1 MTPGSAILQYHVLEK
16 LGQGGMGVVYKAR
29 DTRLNRFVALKQLPP
44 EQMSDPE
51 RCHRFVHEAQAAS
64 ALNHPN
70 IITIHDIIQ
79 QNGADFIVMEYID
92 GRTLDDVLAPGR
104 LEISTAL
111 KYGVQI
117 ADALAKAHAAGIVH
131 RDVKPGNIM
140 VSAEGLIKVLDFGL
154 AKQSELASEPDAET
168 LTLETAAGQRV
179 GTLAYMSP
187 EQADGKKV
195 DARADVFSYGAV
207 LYQMITGRRAFH
219 GSSPFGTLLAIVR
232 EQPRSIRDLVPE
244 APPELEQIVVRCLR
258 KDPDQRF
265 DNMAEVK
272 RALERIGHGEKS
284 EAAPSVAVLPFANLS
299 ADKENEYFSD
309 GLAEE
314 IINALA
320 HVPGLRVA
328 ARMSSFAFRG
338 KEVDVRKAGEVL
350 SVSAIVEGSV
360 RRAGN
365 RIRVTAQ
372 LISVADGYNLW
383 SERYDRE
390 MADIFDIQD
399 EMAQAIVESLKVK
412 LVGPRKP
419 LVKRYTD
426 NIEAYRL
433 YLEGRYHHLYRLTP
447 ESMSK
452 AEASY
457 KRAIA
462 LDPEYAPAYVGLAD
476 LYVSLALA
484 ALAEPNLVLP
494 KAKAAV
500 GRALQLDNTLAE
512 AHSCLGQI
520 RITYEYDWEGA
531 QRSFK
536 RALELSP
543 ASAEPFSRYLY
554 AYWFLWPQGRL
565 EEALSEVER
574 MLQQDPLSPLFWW
587 FKAYL
592 FHLTGRYD
600 VALEQFRKILELE
613 PNYWPALIRIAISC
627 AHLGLFRQALEAC
640 EKAIGPY
647 GRRPIVVRTM
657 ATSYAMA
664 GKTEKAR
671 KLLEELH
678 QLAHETYVPAS
689 SFATVYTALGEND
702 RAFEWLARAV
712 EEHDPLLLS
721 LTTEPCF
728 DSLRPDPRYAALLR
742 KIHLE
747 RQADRASTIAW
758 LSSQDEAS
766 TLVLPKDQA
775 ATMAASR
782 KASLKIVSPKKALR
796 KKNMT
801 G

>member
-1 MTPGSAILQYHVLEK
+1 MFHNFNFADTLASSA
-16 LGQGGMGVVYKAR
+16 R
-29 DTRLNRFVALKQLPP
+29 
-44 EQMSDPE
+44 
-51 RCHRFVHEAQAAS
+51 AAW
-64 ALNHPN
+64 
-70 IITIHDIIQ
+70 
-79 QNGADFIVMEYID
+79 V
-92 GRTLDDVLAPGR
+92 LDDVLAPGR

-111 KYGVQI
+111 KYGIQI

-140 VSAEGLIKVLDFGL
+140 VSEEGLIKVLDFGL
-154 AKQSELASEPDAET
+154 AKLTELSSEPDAQT
-168 LTLETAAGQRV
+168 LTLETAAGQMV

-520 RITYEYDWEGA
+520 RITYEYE
-531 QRSFK
+531 RS
-536 RALELSP
+536 
-543 ASAEPFSRYLY
+543 SACRS
-554 AYWFLWPQGRL
+554 
-565 EEALSEVER
+565 EA
-574 MLQQDPLSPLFWW
+574 
-587 FKAYL
+587 
-592 FHLTGRYD
+592 H
-600 VALEQFRKILELE
+600 
-613 PNYWPALIRIAISC
+613 
-627 AHLGLFRQALEAC
+627 
-640 EKAIGPY
+640 
-647 GRRPIVVRTM
+647 GRRAQSR
-657 ATSYAMA
+657 
-664 GKTEKAR
+664 
-671 KLLEELH
+671 
-678 QLAHETYVPAS
+678 
-689 SFATVYTALGEND
+689 
-702 RAFEWLARAV
+702 
-712 EEHDPLLLS
+712 
-721 LTTEPCF
+721 
-728 DSLRPDPRYAALLR
+728 
-742 KIHLE
+742 
-747 RQADRASTIAW
+747 ADRFGRAGA
-758 LSSQDEAS
+758 
-766 TLVLPKDQA
+766 VRPN
-775 ATMAASR
+775 R
-782 KASLKIVSPKKALR
+782 CPR
-796 KKNMT
+796 
-801 G
+801 